1 MFTLTCFRV
10 FSDSVIGFDVF
21 SVFGVVLQE
30 FEVKEVKNLLNTCT
44 RDQMLVQKK
53 ITIREG
59 QIEQQRHERHQILKA
74 CKVCTYICTYVQHIT
89 CDTCNMHYMHYVRTY
104 NM

>member
-1 MFTLTCFRV
+1 MLTWFSVDSNRV
-10 FSDSVIGFDVF
+10 IIGFHVSLF
-21 SVFGVVLQE
+21 SGVVSQE

-74 CKVCTYICTYVQHIT
+74 CKVCTYICTYVQHMT
-89 CDTCNMHYMHYVRTY
+89 CATCNMHYMYYVRMY
-104 NM
+104 M